1 MKMRDIVVA
10 TTNVN
15 KVKRIQLLLK
25 DLNYNVI
32 SLKETGI
39 NLENI
44 EEPKETKSTP
54 VEIAMEKAVY
64 YSKFLPIN
72 TIVLSQD
79 DTIQLEDISP
89 EDNSGLHIKAPVIK
103 EYGKFTD
110 EYAAEYYKN
119 LATKYGGSIPIKFK
133 YGHAIALRIEDGR
146 EVTKIL
152 GAESKLEG
160 RLVNKINKLE
170 TVPGYFFSS
179 LMEINIDG
187 KWIYYNELDNE
198 SVLKINY
205 DLYSSILSLLRN
217 I

>member
-1 MKMRDIVVA
+1 MRDIVVA

-25 DLNYNVI
+25 DLNYNVM
-32 SLKETGI
+32 SLKEAGI

-44 EEPKETKSTP
+44 EEPEETKSTP
-54 VEIAMEKAVY
+54 VEIAMEKAIY
-64 YSKFLPIN
+64 YAKFLPTN

-79 DTIQLEDISP
+79 DTIQFEGISP
-89 EDNSGLHIKAPVIK
+89 EDNPGLHIKAPVIK

-119 LATKYGGSIPIKFK
+119 LATKYGGSIPIKFE

-146 EVTKIL
+146 EVTKVL

-170 TVPGYFFSS
+170 TVPGYFLSS
-179 LMEINIDG
+179 LMEVNIDG
-187 KWIYYNELDNE
+187 KWICYNELDNE
-198 SVLKINY
+198 SVIKINS
-205 DLYSSILSLLRN
+205 DLYGSILSLLRN

>member
-1 MKMRDIVVA
+1 MRDIVVA

-32 SLKETGI
+32 SLKEAGI

-54 VEIAMEKAVY
+54 VEIAMEKAIY
-64 YSKFLPIN
+64 YAKFLPIN

-79 DTIQLEDISP
+79 DTIQFEGISP
-89 EDNSGLHIKAPVIK
+89 EDNPGLHIKAPVIK

-146 EVTKIL
+146 EVTKVL

-170 TVPGYFFSS
+170 TVSGYFLSS
-179 LMEINIDG
+179 LMEVNIDG
-187 KWIYYNELDNE
+187 KWICYNELDNE
-198 SVLKINY
+198 SVIKINS
-205 DLYSSILSLLRN
+205 DLYGSILSLLRN